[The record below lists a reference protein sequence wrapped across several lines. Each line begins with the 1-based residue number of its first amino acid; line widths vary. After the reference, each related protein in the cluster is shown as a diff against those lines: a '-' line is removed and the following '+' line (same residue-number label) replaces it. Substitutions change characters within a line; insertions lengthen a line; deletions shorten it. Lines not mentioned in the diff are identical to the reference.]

1 MILNKG
7 QKLFILHYFPDIYLE
22 IQEVSNIFMTKMFEY
37 ERCYETSTIIGNVYR
52 MDHFWFEITLN
63 LNKLI
68 KDKYN
73 KRFISI
79 NEDLIVKRLSILLQ
93 YAPKKKEI

>member
-7 QKLFILHYFPDIYLE
+7 QKLFILHYYPVIYLE
-22 IQEVSNIFMTKMFEY
+22 IQEVDNIFMSKMFEY
-37 ERCYETSTIIGNVYR
+37 ERCYETTTIIGNKYR
-52 MDHFWFEITLN
+52 KDHFWFEITLN

-73 KRFISI
+73 KRFVSI
-79 NEDLIVKRLSILLQ
+79 NEELVIKRLSILLQ
-93 YAPKKKEI
+93 YASKKEI

>member
-7 QKLFILHYFPDIYLE
+7 QKLFVLHYFPDIYLE
-22 IQEVSNIFMTKMFEY
+22 IQEVRIMSKFNPFYY
-37 ERCYETSTIIGNVYR
+37 ESCYETITIIGNESYR
-52 MDHFWFEITLN
+52 SHFWFEDTLN

-73 KRFISI
+73 KRFVSI
-79 NEDLIVKRLSILLQ
+79 NEDLVMRKFSILLQ
-93 YAPKKKEI
+93 YVPKKKI